1 MIKHPEERAMRRR
14 VKPLLMLC
22 ALLTPALAWLAAS
35 AQPASVPAWV
45 SDPQVLEA
53 ARKEGSVV
61 HYCTLPQAYCEDIGK
76 RFEKHT
82 GIKAEI
88 TRSSSG
94 PQYNRIM
101 QEHQAGLRVT
111 DVVEN
116 ALVAAFVE
124 MKGKGM
130 LEPYVPRDAARIDEK
145 YRDRDRAFNEYYVNV
160 QFIAYNPKIISAA
173 EAPKSWKDIY
183 DPKWKGK
190 LSVGHPKFSGIAVDW
205 VMWQSKLF
213 GWDFL
218 QKLKASDPFIPRS
231 LAETIPVLVNGERPL
246 NGESYGDVAWEAKL
260 KGQPIEI
267 VYPEEG
273 VIVSHD
279 YTAILKSAPHPNAA
293 KVFVDYLFSQENAQ
307 WLIERYVYVT
317 HPAAKPPAGFRPLRD
332 LKTLVLDAAE
342 VARET
347 QNVRDRFSAVFGG

>member
-1 MIKHPEERAMRRR
+1 MNRH
-14 VKPLLMLC
+14 VKRLLLAT
-22 ALLTPALAWLAAS
+22 ALVTPVLFWLGAS
-35 AQPASVPAWV
+35 AQPAGVPTWV
-45 SDPQVLEA
+45 SDPRVLEA
-53 ARKEGSVV
+53 AKKEGSVV
-61 HYCTLPQAYCEDIGK
+61 HYCTLPQAYCEDIAK

-101 QEHQAGLRVT
+101 QEHQAGLKVT

-116 ALVAAFVE
+116 ALVASFVE
-124 MKGKGM
+124 MKVKGM
-130 LEPYVPRDAARIDEK
+130 LEPYLPRDAARIDER
-145 YRDRDRAFNEYYVNV
+145 YRDRDRMFSEYYVNV

-173 EAPKSWKDIY
+173 EAPKGWKDIY

-205 VMWQSKLF
+205 VLWQSKLF
-213 GWDFL
+213 GWEFL
-218 QKLKASDPFIPRS
+218 TRLKANDPFIPRS
-231 LAETIPVLVNGERPL
+231 LAEAIPVLINGERPL

-317 HPAAKPPAGFRPLRD
+317 HPTAKGPAGFRPLSD
-332 LKTLVLDAAE
+332 LKTLVLDPAE
-342 VARET
+342 VNRET
-347 QNVRDRFSAVFGG
+347 QNVRDRFSAALGG